1 MSQSQTIDQL
11 LGRATRAGDVP
22 GVVAMVSTDRQ
33 VIYEGASGQREI
45 GKDAPMTID
54 TVMWIASMTKALTA
68 VAAMQLI
75 ERGRLALEQPAAE
88 ILPQLAHP
96 QVLEGFDA
104 TGQPRL
110 RPATRAITVR
120 HLLTHTSGYTYDTWN
135 AATRRY
141 MEQASIPGVRSG
153 RNLALTIP
161 LAFDPGERW
170 EYGIGIDWTGKL
182 VEALSGQRLGHFL
195 QENLFAPLGMCDTG
209 FARSPSMRERLATI
223 HQRDADGSLR
233 ATTMQMPEQPEFEM
247 GGGGLYGT
255 ARDYLAFARMML
267 NEGTGNGVQVLRPE
281 TVALMSRNHIGELN
295 VGELKTAM
303 PTSSLDATFWP
314 DLPCKWGLSFLINT
328 QRSPEGRSAGSLAWA
343 GLANSYYWID
353 PQRKVAGVCM
363 TQILPFFDPKSLRLF
378 KDFESA
384 VYDGL
389 TSSAWQ

>member
-1 MSQSQTIDQL
+1 MSQSQKIDQL
-11 LGRATRAGDVP
+11 LGRATQAGGLP
-22 GVVAMVSTDRQ
+22 GVVAMATSDRQ
-33 VIYEGASGQREI
+33 VIYEGAFGKRAI
-45 GKDAPMTID
+45 DKDAPMTID
-54 TVMWIASMTKALTA
+54 TVMWIASMTKALTT

-75 ERGRLALEQPAAE
+75 ERGQLALEQPVAD

-96 QVLEGFDA
+96 QVLEGFDT

-110 RPATRAITVR
+110 RPASRAITVR

-135 AATRRY
+135 AGTRRF

-153 RNLALTIP
+153 RDLALTIP

-170 EYGIGIDWTGKL
+170 EYGIGIDWAGKII
-182 VEALSGQRLGHFL
+182 EALSGQRLGRFL
-195 QENLFAPLGMCDTG
+195 QENLFAPLGMRDTG

-267 NEGTGNGVQVLRPE
+267 NEGTGNGVRVLQPE
-281 TVALMSRNHIGELN
+281 TVALMSRNHIAELN

-303 PTSSLDATFWP
+303 PMSSLDAAFWP